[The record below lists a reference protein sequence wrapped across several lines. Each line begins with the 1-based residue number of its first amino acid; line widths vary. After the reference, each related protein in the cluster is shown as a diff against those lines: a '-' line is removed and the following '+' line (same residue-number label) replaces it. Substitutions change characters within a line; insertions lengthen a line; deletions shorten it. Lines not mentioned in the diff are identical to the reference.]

1 MIKSMLRHLQHN
13 VIAYVALFVA
23 LGGTSA
29 YASVSMQHTA
39 KGGGAGTCT
48 GTCPARYVY
57 WAYFGLNYAKT
68 SWIPLQTAEGGI
80 GATLEHV
87 GLGTWRVR
95 FLETPDLTNCMKI
108 GDLTQIRGSATVIP
122 YSDQYP
128 DPRVVTVLTTDGTGN
143 PVDAAFALLVTC
155 GGGLGPLTSSA
166 GVPDGA
172 GVGGIGGTTT
182 TAAGG

>member
-1 MIKSMLRHLQHN
+1 MIKHVLRHLN
-13 VIAYVALFVA
+13 RNIVAYLALFVA

-48 GTCPARYVY
+48 GQCPARYVY
-57 WAYFGLNYAKT
+57 WAYFGLNYAQT
-68 SWIPLQTAEGGI
+68 SWIPIQTAEGGI

-95 FLETPDLTNCMKI
+95 FLETPNLTNCLKL

-128 DPRVVTVLTTDGTGN
+128 DPRVVTVLTTDALGN
-143 PVDAAFALLVTC
+143 PVDAAFALGIFC
-155 GGGLGPLTSSA
+155 GGGLASQTATA
-166 GVPDGA
+166 GVPDGTGTGLGA
-172 GVGGIGGTTT
+172 QTTT
-182 TAAGG
+182 TSG

>member
-1 MIKSMLRHLQHN
+1 MIKHLLRHLRRN
-13 VIAYVALFVA
+13 LVAYLALFVA

-48 GTCPARYVY
+48 GRCPARYVY
-57 WAYFGLNYAKT
+57 WAYFGLNYAGT

-87 GLGTWRVR
+87 GLGDWRVR
-95 FLETPDLTNCMKI
+95 FLETPNLVNCIKI

-128 DPRVVTVLTTDGTGN
+128 DPRVVTVLTTDATGN
-143 PVDAAFALLVTC
+143 PVDAGFALFIAC
-155 GGGLGPLTSSA
+155 GGGLGNETATA
-166 GVPDGA
+166 GVPDGD
-172 GVGGIGGTTT
+172 GTGGTPAT
-182 TAAGG
+182 G